1 MRDIINTSLL
11 VFCFFTQKLHRIVMP
26 NILLT
31 NSEGPSRSDDSQLFL
46 LLLLW
51 SGGYHGME
59 FPRLFCTAWGLWGLG
74 SLHTGLQSLLLTAL
88 RERRPLSSDCW
99 VKYGTSI
106 LRKYLRLGSQPQRQI
121 WTLNWISVPFL
132 LSLGSPP
139 GLTAIQSGHWNL
151 LVIRDCGGCSSWEED
166 FH

>member
-11 VFCFFTQKLHRIVMP
+11 VFCFFTQKLHRIVMT

-74 SLHTGLQSLLLTAL
+74 SLHTGLQSQLLTAL
-88 RERRPLSSDCW
+88 GEWRPLTARLNVEHQSWEMIS
-99 VKYGTSI
+99 VSE
-106 LRKYLRLGSQPQRQI
+106 LGSDPHASQTNLEAELDFCFFPPLTWQSTSFDCHPV
-121 WTLNWISVPFL
+121 WTLKFFGNY
-132 LSLGSPP
+132 G
-139 GLTAIQSGHWNL
+139 GL
-151 LVIRDCGGCSSWEED
+151 
-166 FH
+166 